1 MSYINTSNLQNQLI
15 HLNSR
20 QAISRNPFTFNLE
33 YNISCPLSLNM
44 LISLVN
50 FTMPNNLVNVT
61 TDNNNLS
68 FEIFNNITGVYSYKL
83 ITIPTGIHSVYTFKD
98 YVNSQLLIE
107 TITCVF
113 DETNYKLSFACPY
126 QTKIINTTLY
136 PTTCGELIG
145 VDKLENNTFNYPV
158 NFSFFPAITIYLPNT
173 VNFSAPNYV
182 AFKLSNIYLSN
193 LNSVGDL
200 SDTLTRIP
208 VNCQYGELIQYRPS
222 FEEAY
227 VVNKKSFSS
236 FDIQLV
242 DSNGY
247 LLNNDFECTI
257 KISFIQQQPELNY
270 NDGTIDYYFNS
281 LKIKDD
287 VKMNDNENDDLGT

>member
-15 HLNSR
+15 HLNSK
-20 QAISRNPFTFNLE
+20 QAITRTPFTFNLE
-33 YNISCPLSLNM
+33 YNVTCPLSLNM

-68 FEIFNNITGVYSYKL
+68 FEIFNNITSIYTYKL

-98 YVNSQLLIE
+98 YVNSQLLTE
-107 TITCVF
+107 GITAVF
-113 DETNYKLSFACPY
+113 DETNYKLSFACPF
-126 QTKIINTTLY
+126 QTKIINTALY
-136 PTTCGELIG
+136 PTTCGDLIG
-145 VDKLENNTFNYPV
+145 VGRLDDNSFNYPV
-158 NFSFFPAITIYLPNT
+158 VFSFFPAITVYLPNC

-182 AFKLSNIYLSN
+182 SFKLSNIYLSN
-193 LNSVGDL
+193 LNSQGDL

-208 VNCQYGELIQYRPS
+208 VNCEYGQLIQYRPS

-227 VVNKKSFSS
+227 LVNKKSFSS

-247 LLNNDFECTI
+247 LINNDFEATI
-257 KISFIQQQPELNY
+257 KISFIQIQPELNY
-270 NDGTIDYYFNS
+270 NEGTIDYYFNN
-281 LKIKDD
+281 LQINDD
-287 VKMNDNENDDLGT
+287 NNNNNNDDNDLGT